1 MARDYKHRPKRRP
14 PPLKERFSHALSFLT
29 GLCLG
34 LFVAVIVYF
43 KASSAGIEVH
53 NPLLGETGKG
63 AAPGKD
69 ASRPAPEKPAGPELE
84 FYRVLPGKEVN
95 IPEPESPAAAPA
107 PARPDR
113 PAEPARFVLQVG
125 SFREYAAADQIK
137 ARLALAGV
145 RADIQRVVINGQEVR
160 HRVRVGPYTNARE
173 LQQARQRLTAHDL
186 DFVLLKLEREDT

>member
-43 KASSAGIEVH
+43 KASSMGIEVH
-53 NPLLGETGKG
+53 NPLLGETGKT

-69 ASRPAPEKPAGPELE
+69 DNAPADPGKPAGPKLE
-84 FYRVLPGKEVN
+84 FYQRLPDKEVN
-95 IPEPESPAAAPA
+95 ISEWESPAAAPA
-107 PARPDR
+107 RPDR
-113 PAEPARFVLQVG
+113 AAAPALFVLQVG

-145 RADIQRVVINGQEVR
+145 KANIQRVVINGQDVR
-160 HRVRVGPYTNARE
+160 HRVRVGPYTNAKE
-173 LQQARQRLTAHDL
+173 LQQARQRLAAHDL
-186 DFVLLKLEREDT
+186 DFMLLKLEREDT

>member
-53 NPLLGETGKG
+53 NPLLGETGR
-63 AAPGKD
+63 D
-69 ASRPAPEKPAGPELE
+69 DNASAEPEKPAGPELE

-95 IPEPESPAAAPA
+95 IPERESPAAA

-113 PAEPARFVLQVG
+113 PAEPALFVLQVG

-160 HRVRVGPYTNARE
+160 HRVRVGPYTNAKE
-173 LQQARQRLTAHDL
+173 LQQARQRLAAHDL
-186 DFVLLKLEREDT
+186 DFVLLKLEQEDT

>member
-14 PPLKERFSHALSFLT
+14 APLKERFSHALSFLT

-53 NPLLGETGKG
+53 NPLLGETGKTT
-63 AAPGKD
+63 APDQD
-69 ASRPAPEKPAGPELE
+69 ASRPAPEKPAAPELE

-95 IPEPESPAAAPA
+95 ISEWESPAAA

-113 PAEPARFVLQVG
+113 PAAPALFVLQVG

-145 RADIQRVVINGQEVR
+145 KADIQRVVINGQDVR

-173 LQQARQRLTAHDL
+173 LQQARQRLAAHDL

>member
-53 NPLLGETGKG
+53 NPLLGETGKM
-63 AAPGKD
+63 AASGRD
-69 ASRPAPEKPAGPELE
+69 DNASAEPEKSAGPELE

-107 PARPDR
+107 GPDR

-173 LQQARQRLTAHDL
+173 LQQARQRLAAHDL

>member
-53 NPLLGETGKG
+53 NPLLGET
-63 AAPGKD
+63 AAPDRD
-69 ASRPAPEKPAGPELE
+69 ASRPAPAKPAGPELE

-95 IPEPESPAAAPA
+95 IPERESPAAA

-113 PAEPARFVLQVG
+113 PAEPALFVLQVG

-173 LQQARQRLTAHDL
+173 LQQARQRLAAHDL
-186 DFVLLKLEREDT
+186 DFVLLKLEQEDT

>member
-43 KASSAGIEVH
+43 RASSAGIEVH
-53 NPLLGETGKG
+53 NPLLGETGKT

-69 ASRPAPEKPAGPELE
+69 ASRPAPAKPAGPELE

-95 IPEPESPAAAPA
+95 IPEWESPATAPV
-107 PARPDR
+107 RQDR
-113 PAEPARFVLQVG
+113 PVEPALFVLQVG

-160 HRVRVGPYTNARE
+160 HRVRVGPYTNAKE
-173 LQQARQRLTAHDL
+173 LQQARQRLAAHDL

>member
-53 NPLLGETGKG
+53 NPLLGETDKM
-63 AAPGKD
+63 AAPGRD

-95 IPEPESPAAAPA
+95 IPERASPAAA

-113 PAEPARFVLQVG
+113 PAEPALFVLQVG

-160 HRVRVGPYTNARE
+160 HRVRVGPYTNAKE
-173 LQQARQRLTAHDL
+173 LQQARQRLAAHDL

>member
-43 KASSAGIEVH
+43 KASSAGIEVR
-53 NPLLGETGKG
+53 NPLLGETGKTT
-63 AAPGKD
+63 APDQD
-69 ASRPAPEKPAGPELE
+69 ASRPAPEKPAAPELE

-95 IPEPESPAAAPA
+95 ISEWESPAAAA

-113 PAEPARFVLQVG
+113 PAAPALFVLQVG

-145 RADIQRVVINGQEVR
+145 KADIQRVVINGQDVR

-173 LQQARQRLTAHDL
+173 LQQARQRLAAHDV